1 MKTQFY
7 GKHFI
12 FKQCIHIGAM
22 ETCHLGMFIIIPSI
36 FSYQVFTKYLKI
48 DKGLRKD
55 KYRMSITALIALL

>member
-1 MKTQFY
+1 
-7 GKHFI
+7 
-12 FKQCIHIGAM
+12 M